1 MNPCEIAA
9 TDMRCW
15 VTCSFAN
22 QENEKDQNRFK
33 TQWFESSNE
42 QVLPLMVIRSN
53 QVQNPWVNYMLVHP
67 CQSYENEDTVAMLL
81 TETDRL
87 VADFF
92 NGCSFSVIVTR
103 SIDDGAANANGK
115 NQFIVEAMKRYKLNQ
130 WDSVAM
136 VLPADRIK
144 NMDLER
150 DLETLPQDV
159 AKIVQVKDLETLKA
173 YTTCFMSCWGSTVN
187 EEVMNFYSSSDTSNP
202 NLYRIAAM
210 SQNNEVMGTGA
221 LIVNSETGSSFFND
235 ITVPAIHRNK
245 GIGSYITKMLI
256 RESLRRNVQRCTLN
270 ASDMGALIYE
280 RMGFEKVGTLLYLH
294 KDEH

>member
-1 MNPCEIAA
+1 
-9 TDMRCW
+9 
-15 VTCSFAN
+15 
-22 QENEKDQNRFK
+22 
-33 TQWFESSNE
+33 
-42 QVLPLMVIRSN
+42 
-53 QVQNPWVNYMLVHP
+53 
-67 CQSYENEDTVAMLL
+67 
-81 TETDRL
+81 
-87 VADFF
+87 
-92 NGCSFSVIVTR
+92 
-103 SIDDGAANANGK
+103 
-115 NQFIVEAMKRYKLNQ
+115 
-130 WDSVAM
+130 
-136 VLPADRIK
+136 
-144 NMDLER
+144 
-150 DLETLPQDV
+150 
-159 AKIVQVKDLETLKA
+159 LETLKA

-221 LIVNSETGSSFFND
+221 LIVNPETGSSFFND